1 MFFYTVKLMPS
12 NDEIW
17 LPNALL
23 TLQHFMPL
31 ALIHLLG
38 LRKDVG
44 SFKKGVIYGGR
55 GYSFLRA

>member
-23 TLQHFMPL
+23 TLHATCPYPL
-31 ALIHLLG
+31 TWFA
-38 LRKDVG
+38 
-44 SFKKGVIYGGR
+44 
-55 GYSFLRA
+55 